1 MENKKYIKEFGINVN
16 RFLSY
21 AEIQAIADTVKG
33 LKGWAERE
41 TNIDLF
47 VLHFATDIPKKD
59 LENFDHNKY
68 LESGLIDA
76 VKSNIENI
84 DLIYKALAFEESP
97 IRILIDIAKK
107 MPEFSEQIK
116 KVTENATSKK

>member
-1 MENKKYIKEFGINVN
+1 M
-16 RFLSY
+16 SY